1 MLQRENAAATTMP
14 ATGSV
19 SLPATVVP
27 QINPL
32 KIADHSKL
40 LLRSG
45 ISKWTAEAGARNG
58 EYVVDEIPLL

>member
-1 MLQRENAAATTMP
+1 MLQRKKAAATTMP

-32 KIADHSKL
+32 KIADHSN
-40 LLRSG
+40 LRSG